1 VARRPVERGLSERP
15 SWMMPAIIAVA
26 ILVLLAI
33 GGGIFLATRGGTTTG
48 GTPTSSP
55 SSKQSPKASP
65 TPTIAGPQAVP
76 PYAPASAAP
85 ITSVAF
91 QPEPDTSCQLNGAC
105 KVSVEIKFSTPQSG
119 NIAYTLKFFDRCTGK
134 TTDLP
139 GNGFTPPGFTTVDI
153 TTANVQLPPAKS
165 AGLVAVTTTPSV
177 AASPPLL
184 LGANSC
190 S

>member
-1 VARRPVERGLSERP
+1 
-15 SWMMPAIIAVA
+15 M
-26 ILVLLAI
+26 
-33 GGGIFLATRGGTTTG
+33 
-48 GTPTSSP
+48 
-55 SSKQSPKASP
+55 
-65 TPTIAGPQAVP
+65 P
-76 PYAPASAAP
+76 PYAPAAAAP

-91 QPEPDTSCQLNGAC
+91 QPDPDTSCTLNGAC
-105 KVSVEIKFSTPQSG
+105 KVSVEIKFSSAQSG

-139 GNGFTPPGFTTVDI
+139 GNNFTPPGFTTVDI
-153 TTANVQLPPAKS
+153 TTANVQLPTGAKS